1 MNKAISSRLST
12 CYLNSSSPSLVSH
25 SLARMGPRTVL
36 VTGGAGYVG
45 SHTVVELLEAG
56 HRVVVV
62 DNCCNATPPPTTTTT
77 TTDSHKGDDKDSYT
91 DDKDKNGSSLTP
103 TTATANHNNATTTEE
118 GDKDGNKE
126 DERRSA
132 LPLALQRVENITG
145 KTLTAFY
152 LVSLNDVD
160 ALTKIFAKHK
170 IEAVIHFAALK
181 AVGESVTIP
190 LEYYANNVSGTLTLL
205 QVMRSA
211 GVKRLVYSSSATV
224 YGVPQYLPTDE
235 NHPTGQGITNP
246 YGRTKYFCEQVMMDL
261 AASDQDWG
269 VLLLRYFN
277 PVGAHASGLIG
288 EDPRDIPN
296 NLMPYIAQ
304 VAVGRLKALQVFGQ
318 DYDTPDGTGVRDYVH
333 VVDLAT
339 GHVAALE
346 HVWRPDFNGCE
357 SYNLGRGEGVS
368 VLEMVNAFSRASGR
382 AIPYVVKERRAGDV
396 AKMVA
401 SCTRAQTHL
410 GWKATRT
417 LEQMCEDTWRWQS
430 QNPRGYV

>member
-1 MNKAISSRLST
+1 
-12 CYLNSSSPSLVSH
+12 
-25 SLARMGPRTVL
+25 MGPRTVL

-62 DNCCNATPPPTTTTT
+62 DNCCNATPPPTTTTSTTTT
-77 TTDSHKGDDKDSYT
+77 TTDSHTNGKDNNKEGYT
-91 DDKDKNGSSLTP
+91 DDDTDKNGSCSPTP

-118 GDKDGNKE
+118 RDKEE
-126 DERRSA
+126 DERRWSA

-190 LEYYANNVSGTLTLL
+190 LEYYVNNVSGTLTLL

-211 GVKRLVYSSSATV
+211 GVKSLVYSSSATV

-235 NHPTGQGITNP
+235 THPTGQGITNP
-246 YGRTKYFCEQVMMDL
+246 YGKTKYFCEQVMIDL

-277 PVGAHASGLIG
+277 PVGAHVSGLIG
-288 EDPRDIPN
+288 EDPRNIPN

-346 HVWRPDFNGCE
+346 HVWQPDYKGCE
-357 SYNLGRGEGVS
+357 SYNLGSGEGVS

-401 SCTRAQTHL
+401 SCTSAQTHL